1 MIKAV
6 VLAGGSGSRLWP
18 LSRKAH
24 PKQFLSLHG
33 EKTMLQSIVQRLESL
48 DIQSLLTICNVEHRF
63 LVAEQLRDIDR
74 LGSIILEPVARNTAP
89 ALALAALTEVNSGA
103 DPLLLVLAADHVI
116 ENKEAFSGA
125 IAKAIPLANQGKL
138 VTFGVVPHRPNVG
151 YGYIKIGEKLDDG
164 FSVERFVEKPCR
176 EDAEKYVASAE
187 YLWNS
192 GMFLFKA
199 SRYIEELTE
208 FHPQIVEHCRAA
220 LSGALIDLDFLR
232 IDQQWFSRCESVSID
247 YAVMERTEAAAV
259 VPMDA
264 GWSDVGTWSSL
275 KEISQKD
282 DSGNVLLGDVIT
294 NKLTN
299 SYVRSEQKLVAVMGL
314 DDVIIVDTKDA
325 TLVSHQSE
333 LDNLKLLLQNLEQG
347 GRQEL
352 EVHAEVYR
360 PWGKYETVDRGT
372 GYQVKRITVKPGGKL
387 SLQKHHQR
395 SEHWVVVSGKATVI
409 RDDAQ
414 FTLAKNESTY
424 IPIDTI
430 HSLENNEDELLE
442 IIEVQSGDYLGED
455 DIVRYRD
462 HYGRT

>member
-1 MIKAV
+1 M
-6 VLAGGSGSRLWP
+6 
-18 LSRKAH
+18 
-24 PKQFLSLHG
+24 
-33 EKTMLQSIVQRLESL
+33 
-48 DIQSLLTICNVEHRF
+48 
-63 LVAEQLRDIDR
+63 
-74 LGSIILEPVARNTAP
+74 
-89 ALALAALTEVNSGA
+89 
-103 DPLLLVLAADHVI
+103 
-116 ENKEAFSGA
+116 
-125 IAKAIPLANQGKL
+125 
-138 VTFGVVPHRPNVG
+138 
-151 YGYIKIGEKLDDG
+151 DDG
-164 FSVERFVEKPCR
+164 FCVERFVEKPCR

-199 SRYIEELTE
+199 SRYIEQLTE
-208 FHPQIVEHCRAA
+208 FHPQMVEHCRAA

-232 IDQQWFSRCESVSID
+232 IDEQWFSRCESVSVD
-247 YAVMERTEAAAV
+247 YAVMELTRDAAV

-275 KEISQKD
+275 KDISQKD
-282 DSGNVLLGDVIT
+282 DFGNVLQGDVVT

-352 EVHAEVYR
+352 EIHAEVYR
-360 PWGKYETVDRGT
+360 PWGKYETVDRGE

-395 SEHWVVVSGKATVI
+395 AEHWVVVSGKATVT

-414 FTLAKNESTY
+414 FTLVKNESTY

-455 DIVRYRD
+455 DIVRYSD
-462 HYGRT
+462 HYGRI

>member
-6 VLAGGSGSRLWP
+6 VLAGGSGLRLWP
-18 LSRKAH
+18 LSRRAH

-33 EKTMLQSIVQRLESL
+33 EKTMLQSTVQRLESL
-48 DIQSLLTICNVEHRF
+48 DIQSLLTMCNVEHRF
-63 LVAEQLRDIDR
+63 LVAEQLRDIDH
-74 LGSIILEPVARNTAP
+74 LGSIILDPVARNTVP
-89 ALALAALTEVNSGA
+89 ALALAALTEVNNGT

-116 ENKEAFSGA
+116 EDKEAFSGA
-125 IAKAIPLANQGKL
+125 IEKAIPLANQGKL

-151 YGYIKIGEKLDDG
+151 YGYIKKGEKLDDG
-164 FSVERFVEKPCR
+164 FCVERFIEKPCR

-199 SRYIEELTE
+199 SRYIE
-208 FHPQIVEHCRAA
+208 Q
-220 LSGALIDLDFLR
+220 
-232 IDQQWFSRCESVSID
+232 
-247 YAVMERTEAAAV
+247 
-259 VPMDA
+259 
-264 GWSDVGTWSSL
+264 
-275 KEISQKD
+275 
-282 DSGNVLLGDVIT
+282 
-294 NKLTN
+294 
-299 SYVRSEQKLVAVMGL
+299 L

-352 EVHAEVYR
+352 EIHAEVYR
-360 PWGKYETVDRGT
+360 PWGKYETVDRGE

-395 SEHWVVVSGKATVI
+395 AEHWVVVSGKATVT

-414 FTLAKNESTY
+414 FTLVKNESTY

-430 HSLENNEDELLE
+430 HSLENNENELLE

-455 DIVRYRD
+455 DIVRYSD
-462 HYGRT
+462 HYGRI